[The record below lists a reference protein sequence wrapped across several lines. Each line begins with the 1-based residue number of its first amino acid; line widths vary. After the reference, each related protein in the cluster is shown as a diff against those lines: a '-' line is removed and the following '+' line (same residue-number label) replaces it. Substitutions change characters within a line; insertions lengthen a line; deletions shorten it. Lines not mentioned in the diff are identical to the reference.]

1 MAGASRAFL
10 EPEGV
15 ASLVR
20 AVLRTLRVPHL
31 KSETWGLS
39 KTVRLVPQELIMSWS
54 GCSPRHVLP
63 SLAAAV
69 GVPQPKID
77 FLGRWSVAKCASATY
92 VQTSRQVV
100 HQIQAQ
106 ICTAVLEGSPAPGLI
121 EEELLQRINQ
131 FVSAQGGN
139 GVQVA
144 ALHSVLCWNNTAG
157 SWSLK
162 GKFPA
167 ITVDPQSHAR
177 ATADSHPLQVEP
189 DEIAEDAPFFV
200 TVSRSGFRRLHV
212 SQACAVRQ
220 ERCLEW
226 RPVQV
231 VTADC
236 ADAICK
242 LCKPKLDS
250 SKEESSQSASDS
262 DTAAVADC

>member
-1 MAGASRAFL
+1 MFLTISLGRGASLRPCAWSHRSLQCSGADTARAMF
-10 EPEGV
+10 
-15 ASLVR
+15 S
-20 AVLRTLRVPHL
+20 HL
-31 KSETWGLS
+31 WL
-39 KTVRLVPQELIMSWS
+39 LQL
-54 GCSPRHVLP
+54 GCLSPRLTSGP
-63 SLAAAV
+63 LV
-69 GVPQPKID
+69 GGQVCSSP
-77 FLGRWSVAKCASATY
+77 Y

-106 ICTAVLEGSPAPGLI
+106 ICTSILEGSPAPGLI
-121 EEELLQRINQ
+121 EEELHQQINQ

-139 GVQVA
+139 GNQVA
-144 ALHSVLCWNNTAG
+144 ALHSVMFWNSTAG

-167 ITVDPQSHAR
+167 ITVDPHSHAR
-177 ATADSHPLQVEP
+177 ATADLHPLQVEP
-189 DEIAEDAPFFV
+189 DEITEDAPFFV
-200 TVSRSGFRRLHV
+200 TVSRSGFRRLRV

-236 ADAICK
+236 ADAVCK
-242 LCKPKLDS
+242 LCKPKLDA

-262 DTAAVADC
+262 ESAAVPDS

>member
-1 MAGASRAFL
+1 M
-10 EPEGV
+10 
-15 ASLVR
+15 
-20 AVLRTLRVPHL
+20 
-31 KSETWGLS
+31 
-39 KTVRLVPQELIMSWS
+39 
-54 GCSPRHVLP
+54 
-63 SLAAAV
+63 
-69 GVPQPKID
+69 
-77 FLGRWSVAKCASATY
+77 
-92 VQTSRQVV
+92 
-100 HQIQAQ
+100 
-106 ICTAVLEGSPAPGLI
+106 I
-121 EEELLQRINQ
+121 EEELLQQISQ

-139 GVQVA
+139 GTQTA
-144 ALHSVLCWNNTAG
+144 ALRSVLCWNSTAG

-162 GKFPA
+162 GKFTA

-189 DEIAEDAPFFV
+189 DEVAEDAPFFV

-226 RPVQV
+226 RPIQV

-262 DTAAVADC
+262 DRAAVADC